1 MIFFDAHVHV
11 YPEFE
16 FDVLLTAFASHAD
29 IFAKDADA
37 LAMAVM
43 LRGFQP
49 SLESAL
55 APFKERDLRG
65 WKLEKGAEGSFVAT
79 DGSHRI
85 FLLPARQVAA
95 KERIEALGLFGEAEV
110 PDGLSLQET
119 IARLRDAGFQPIL
132 AWGLGKWLFKRAPI
146 VADALET
153 AARAGAPL
161 PVGDSALRPTFWP
174 TPRLY
179 SKAVELGGVI
189 LYGSDPLPRSGDE
202 YSAGCYAT
210 VMDAA
215 FDASAPATSLLSA
228 IRTAT
233 LTPVGRRYSLAGT
246 IRRLR

>member
-16 FDVLLTAFASHAD
+16 LDVLLTAFASHAD
-29 IFAKDADA
+29 IFARDADA

-49 SLESAL
+49 SLEAAL

-65 WKLEKGAEGSFVAT
+65 WKLEKAAEDSFVAT
-79 DGSHRI
+79 DNSRRI

-95 KERIEALGLFGEAEV
+95 RERIEALGLFGEAEV
-110 PDGLSLQET
+110 PDGLPLQES
-119 IARLRDAGFQPIL
+119 IGRLRDAGFQPVL

-146 VADALET
+146 VADALES
-153 AARAGAPL
+153 AAREGTPL

-174 TPRLY
+174 TPSLY
-179 SKAVELGGVI
+179 KKAIKLGSVV
-189 LYGSDPLPRSGDE
+189 LYGSDPLPRMGDE

-210 VMDAA
+210 LMDAS
-215 FDASAPATSLLSA
+215 FDEKAPATSILSA
-228 IRTAT
+228 IHAAA
-233 LTPVGRRYSLAGT
+233 LTPVGRRYGLVRT
-246 IRRLR
+246 IRHLR